1 LFAEWKKAGKP
12 AEIHVYDQTGG
23 GFAMS
28 KRGVPVDTWPD
39 RLLDWMELHKLLHP

>member
-1 LFAEWKKAGKP
+1 VNA
-12 AEIHVYDQTGG
+12 

-39 RLLDWMELHKLLHP
+39 RLLDWMQLQNLLQP